1 MKAFV
6 EQDTC
11 IGCGLCCGMCDTVFC
26 MNEAGKAEACR
37 EASEEK
43 RDDCLFSDRI
53 QYRSRPQQTANK
65 GFSGCIRHRT
75 RFDFSNCSAAPY
87 GWY

>member
-6 EQDTC
+6 EQDTF

-37 EASEEK
+37 EAAEEK
-43 RDDCLFSDRI
+43 RDDVQSAIDACPVSAIRWEDGSRTSKFS
-53 QYRSRPQQTANK
+53 
-65 GFSGCIRHRT
+65 
-75 RFDFSNCSAAPY
+75 
-87 GWY
+87 WV